1 MLSHELS
8 CAAESFQPPSGK
20 RQRPGLEHGPQ
31 VPGGGRRPARRQPAR
46 ARAWSPRARH
56 ARTGRAGTPSSGSP
70 SPARRPLTKPRS
82 ATAATSRPAQRAA
95 SSRASAAP
103 AASPRRAKKL
113 PGAPARRP
121 LLAGQVARVPGAA
134 QRRVEG
140 VERRDLQAAGAG
152 ALRLGAHQAVA
163 VGRVVGVAGEDRV
176 ERVGERRRPA
186 RRPTPRR
193 RSGATYRSA
202 VSAQL
207 VSSSLVIRTVRP
219 GRRGC
224 S

>member
-20 RQRPGLEHGPQ
+20 RQRPGSSTARRCRAQGVGQ
-31 VPGGGRRPARRQPAR
+31 RGVGRRAGVEPEGEALEDGQGGHAVVGLAVAREAAADEAALGDGRDEPAGAAGRLLAGER
-46 ARAWSPRARH
+46 
-56 ARTGRAGTPSSGSP
+56 RAGRVAA
-70 SPARRPLTKPRS
+70 AREE
-82 ATAATSRPAQRAA
+82 AAE
-95 SSRASAAP
+95 
-103 AASPRRAKKL
+103 RR
-113 PGAPARRP
+113 ARRP

-163 VGRVVGVAGEDRV
+163 VGRVVGVTGEDRV
-176 ERVGERRRPA
+176 ERVGERPRRA

-193 RSGATYRSA
+193 RSGARRGARSA
-202 VSAQL
+202 PSWSAPR
-207 VSSSLVIRTVRP
+207 SS
-219 GRRGC
+219 
-224 S
+224 